1 MSLADL
7 AQELHGDDYEYLE
20 PELAKPSHAWPVLHE
35 DALYGLAGDVVRTLG
50 PETES
55 DPAALLFSL
64 LVSFGSAI
72 NRTPYAQVKATRHYT
87 NLNVCIVG
95 RTGEGRK
102 GHSLDEIRAL
112 MHAVDP
118 TWAENCMTN
127 GGASSGEGLLFRVR
141 DPGDIPPPD
150 AQGKQ
155 PKADPGVTD
164 KRLLVVEPEF
174 ASVLRVCARD
184 GNTLSA
190 VLRSLYDSGTY
201 GNMVKHNPVKTTNAH
216 VSILGHITPEELASE
231 LTKTDAANGFANRFL
246 FALVKRSQL
255 LPEGGDAVDV
265 APLIRRL
272 SSALMQARKVGRIER
287 DTEAKQHWANEYE
300 RLVTTHAD
308 GLLGAVMARGV
319 PNVLRLSV
327 IYALLDESNTI
338 RLEHLR
344 AGMAV
349 WQYCE
354 ASAAIVFGEKLGN
367 PIADSILNH
376 LREALPEAVT
386 RSDLNTY
393 LGRNKSASEI
403 DQALDIL
410 VRNGTAGK
418 VRKNTN
424 EYERKGRPPE
434 LWRAREGVSSFLSF
448 KSGLS
453 NPSLNGHTT
462 LEIPTKPTETAH
474 LPSSNN
480 TTPTKE
486 TKETKE
492 VEEEKEENAPI
503 STLEHRNDIHDIDH
517 EW

>member
-1 MSLADL
+1 MSAASILD
-7 AQELHGDDYEYLE
+7 DWDYEPVDDE
-20 PELAKPSHAWPVLHE
+20 PAATKRPWPVLHP
-35 DALYGLAGDVVRTLG
+35 DALYGLAGDVVRTLE

-72 NRTPYAQVKATRHYT
+72 NRTPYAQVRATKHYT

-118 TWAENCMTN
+118 TWTENCMTN

-141 DPGDIPPPD
+141 DASDPPPPD

-155 PKADPGVTD
+155 PKADPGISD

-246 FALVKRSQL
+246 FALVKRSKL
-255 LPEGGDAVDV
+255 LPEGGDSVDV

-272 SSALMQARKVGRIER
+272 SRALMAARKCGRMER
-287 DTEAKQHWANEYE
+287 DAQAKQHWAQEYE
-300 RLVTTHAD
+300 QLVTTHAD

-319 PNVLRLSV
+319 PNVLRLSLL
-327 IYALLDESNTI
+327 YALLDEAEEI
-338 RLEHLR
+338 RLEHLK
-344 AGMAV
+344 AAIAV
-349 WQYCE
+349 WGYCE
-354 ASAAIVFGEKLGN
+354 QSASIVFGEKLGN
-367 PIADSILNH
+367 PTADSILKH
-376 LREALPEAVT
+376 LREVHPDAAQ
-386 RSDLNTY
+386 RSDLSTY

-403 DQALDIL
+403 DDALHIL
-410 VRNGTAGK
+410 LKNGTAER
-418 VRKNTN
+418 VRKITN

-434 LWRAREGVSSFLSF
+434 LWRAKTPFTSFLSF
-448 KSGLS
+448 LRTPPTP
-453 NPSLNGHTT
+453 PSSPNGHHKN
-462 LEIPTKPTETAH
+462 PPKPTDQAFSP
-474 LPSSNN
+474 PSKN
-480 TTPTKE
+480 TPPTKE

-492 VEEEKEENAPI
+492 VEEEKEEKPPI
-503 STLEHRNDIHDIDH
+503 SYLEDGTIYPDNNH